1 MARPPAKAATAEDK
15 LFDAV
20 ANKDE
25 DAVRDI
31 LADGAVNVNAMRE
44 VAKIQTT
51 PLHLAVLQ
59 NYKPVISLLLAVA
72 SIDVNLPNR
81 IHKKSTTP
89 LIRAI
94 QKGYCDIAHLL
105 LALPRG
111 TINCDATTDKG
122 VSAATEVASYGRA
135 AIVPALWEHLDDT
148 SKEKCMSEALK
159 SRQFEVVAAIIELGH
174 DFDVLHNDS
183 LLLESVA
190 KHMTIPGLV
199 RMLKRDLP
207 FAIVGDGANPDMD
220 FDSHVYNLSWNVFV
234 QPGLGLMEHI
244 RKEAVI
250 KALLDDLENLGRDRV
265 LEALVYAKDEHDRTA
280 LDTTEITVKE
290 FLEKQFF
297 FMERYEILPGP
308 AAHVSDTAVVVL
320 ANDHGICSEVFHAH
334 VDDKMC
340 VDLAAFRKCN
350 VELSQVCPSAERRH
364 HRSPIQ
370 RKQHEALHDA
380 SAVDKWDASF
390 AAFSKEIPGLV
401 TEAEFKRFCDMQYG
415 RKLKVALKLMRRE
428 EDYTKELEMRRTITR
443 QEPSKYFLNAL
454 PSPAQTEFEAAVGSL
469 TVNDNMRLGAF
480 KHVLVLPAGDRS
492 LADIHLKERPSPN
505 HVRFLLEEII
515 RALQQL
521 HIWNIVHCDLKML
534 NVLRVLYQVKLIDF
548 DAATTVGH
556 RVGSKVSSGVMP
568 PEMFY
573 KLENDAERDLYNLYW
588 EHDSRLHNKLKPRS
602 NIVMRCSRA
611 DTDRS
616 PPYDFVEASPQ
627 IDIWSLG
634 VIMFQLW
641 SGEELVP
648 TDVNQD
654 VVAGQIETAMA
665 WTEGDLHRHIEQHIA
680 NEDQRSL
687 LSHVLVVDPSERWSL
702 ERILNHPYFRV

>member
-1 MARPPAKAATAEDK
+1 
-15 LFDAV
+15 
-20 ANKDE
+20 
-25 DAVRDI
+25 
-31 LADGAVNVNAMRE
+31 
-44 VAKIQTT
+44 
-51 PLHLAVLQ
+51 
-59 NYKPVISLLLAVA
+59 
-72 SIDVNLPNR
+72 
-81 IHKKSTTP
+81 
-89 LIRAI
+89 
-94 QKGYCDIAHLL
+94 
-105 LALPRG
+105 
-111 TINCDATTDKG
+111 KG

-148 SKEKCMSEALK
+148 SKEKVGRSHVDPFDLI
-159 SRQFEVVAAIIELGH
+159 VV
-174 DFDVLHNDS
+174 VPDS

-207 FAIVGDGANPDMD
+207 FAIVGDDANPDMD

-297 FMERYEILPGP
+297 FMERYEIMPGP

-350 VELSQVCPSAERRH
+350 VELSQ
-364 HRSPIQ
+364 
-370 RKQHEALHDA
+370 ALHDA

-568 PEMFY
+568 PGTVNRNRRRTSSCACVEMFY